1 MGVGLPMQETQERQ
15 VRSPGREDPPE
26 WEMTT
31 HSSVLAWEIPRAE
44 QPGGLQSTVS
54 QESDTTDSLT
64 PLHPT
69 SEEWK
74 TFHVLIFFW
83 IKERSAPQKK
93 IQRKR
98 EWGIFWKLMSPGDT
112 ALPVQLTL
120 PHKIRLA
127 EHQYKL
133 YLLGLTLHT
142 LHISC
147 WNMCKCRYKWMYF
160 SLTLCIQRL
169 KNACIKCSLS
179 F

>member
-1 MGVGLPMQETQERQ
+1 MWVWSWVRKIPWSRKWQPTPVSCLGNPMDR
-15 VRSPGREDPPE
+15 V
-26 WEMTT
+26 
-31 HSSVLAWEIPRAE
+31 AWWATIHRVTRVWHPW
-44 QPGGLQSTVS
+44 LV
-54 QESDTTDSLT
+54 DTTSPHIWGTEYASCPNFLLAQGKICSL
-64 PLHPT
+64 
-69 SEEWK
+69 E
-74 TFHVLIFFW
+74 
-83 IKERSAPQKK
+83 K

-112 ALPVQLTL
+112 ASPLQLTL

-133 YLLGLTLHT
+133 YWLGLTLHT

-169 KNACIKCSLS
+169 KNAWIKCSLS